1 MELGEAEVGLA
12 EVELAVDEAEVIL
25 AEAGMV
31 LDKTETVLNGYEVR
45 RTEGILF

>member
-1 MELGEAEVGLA
+1 MELGEAEVILA
-12 EVELAVDEAEVIL
+12 EVVL

-31 LDKTETVLNGYEVR
+31 LDKAETVLNGYEVR